1 MITCFNL
8 NFVLPFVLTKSIA
21 FTLTK
26 NLSLLKFENYSMK
39 LLSFIIAFL
48 SVCNISFAQNY
59 SISGQVDGL
68 VDGDVLLGYYYGDKQ
83 YVKDTVQSV
92 NGAFVFESDNLLES
106 GMYFMLLSDK
116 QFFQFIIDESRT
128 FSFHTSQS
136 NLVGEMKIVGSKDNE
151 LFYDYQQFTQLKGIE
166 VQPIKEALTIADKD
180 SKKENK
186 LKAQLKQVNDEV
198 ATYKTAFIEDNS
210 NSLFVKM
217 LQALE
222 PISVPESPVLEN
234 GSIDSSFQ
242 YKYFKSHFWD
252 HIDLTDDRMIRTPI
266 FHDKMKKYI
275 VDYTP
280 QVSDS
285 ITKYVDIL
293 IEEARPSPE
302 LFKYIVNWTTHH
314 YESSKIMGHDAVF
327 VHMVFSYF
335 VTRQASWVDEVQLTN
350 IIDKAMRISP
360 NLIGTIAPYITLPDD
375 KGELQDLHSIKAPFT
390 ILFFYD
396 PDCGHCKKETPL
408 VKETLEKYMD
418 RGVKV
423 YAVCTEFDDAMWK
436 EFIVEFGV
444 EDWINVNDIENISNF
459 RGKYNVMGT
468 PRLFILDSKKKIIAK
483 QIDADALDEILEN
496 EFRLLGEKN

>member
-1 MITCFNL
+1 VAFYLLTRFN
-8 NFVLPFVLTKSIA
+8 KK
-21 FTLTK
+21 FTYYLEK
-26 NLSLLKFENYSMK
+26 KLSLFKFEIYSMK
-39 LLSFIIAFL
+39 LLSFSIVFL
-48 SVCNISFAQNY
+48 SICSLSFAQNY
-59 SISGQVDGL
+59 SISGEVDGL
-68 VDGDVLLGYYYGDKQ
+68 LDGDVLLGYYYGDKQ

-92 NGAFVFESDNLLES
+92 NGAFVFESDDALES

-116 QFFQFIIDESRT
+116 QFFQFIIDQDRT
-128 FSFHTSQS
+128 FNFSTSNT
-136 NLVGEMKIVGSKDNE
+136 NLVGDMEIDGSIENE
-151 LFYDYQQFTQLKGIE
+151 LFYEYQQFTQQKGIE
-166 VQPIKEALTIADKD
+166 VQPIKEELQLVEKDAKKAEKLQAKLTAI
-180 SKKENK
+180 N
-186 LKAQLKQVNDEV
+186 QQV
-198 ATYKTAFIEDNS
+198 ATYKTAYINEYS

-222 PISVPESPVLEN
+222 PINIPEAPILEN

-280 QVSDS
+280 QVADS

-293 IEEARPSPE
+293 IEEARPSTE
-302 LFKYIVNWTTHH
+302 IFKYVVNWTTHH

-360 NLIGTIAPYITLPDD
+360 NLIGSIAPYITLPDD
-375 KGELQDLHSIKAPFT
+375 KGVIQDLHSIEAPFT

-418 RGVKV
+418 RGVQV

-444 EDWINVNDIENISNF
+444 EYWINVNDLENISNF

-468 PRLFILDSKKKIIAK
+468 PRLFILDAKKEIIAK